1 MTQKFIC
8 ILRKV
13 LLNPL
18 TKIVLCSAARSLLP
32 KDLNGKYFLLGLSIA
47 NSRYYPTVC

>member
-13 LLNPL
+13 LF
-18 TKIVLCSAARSLLP
+18 K
-32 KDLNGKYFLLGLSIA
+32 SIDEVIKVIEML
-47 NSRYYPTVC
+47 YL